1 MKSLD
6 IVSITNTNVVEMV
19 VVVLVFVP
27 LRIVMKYSMRRETP
41 NLRIE
46 GIHNTN
52 ITTKLSGNKKRR
64 RDGNRFISQNITTG

>member
-6 IVSITNTNVVEMV
+6 IVSITNTFLVLAKVE
-19 VVVLVFVP
+19 VVLVMVFVP

-46 GIHNTN
+46 GIHNMN
-52 ITTKLSGNKKRR
+52 ITTELSIKSSVFGTHQDTDFK
-64 RDGNRFISQNITTG
+64 I

>member
-6 IVSITNTNVVEMV
+6 IVSITSTFLVLPKVE
-19 VVVLVFVP
+19 VVLVMVFVP

-46 GIHNTN
+46 GIHSMN
-52 ITTKLSGNKKRR
+52 IITKLSGNGHLCRLR
-64 RDGNRFISQNITTG
+64 

>member
-64 RDGNRFISQNITTG
+64 RDGNGFISQNITTG